1 MPRALLERLRL
12 YWKLYVVTRPSGVRV
27 PASSSNLGPGFDAL
41 SLALQIYLTV
51 GIEASSSID
60 RSRVVASGVDSEKIP
75 EGGDNLILRVME
87 TVAQRRGRQIKPVLL
102 KVQNEIP
109 LARGLGSS
117 STAILAGVSCYE
129 VVAGDSLSESEIFDY
144 AMEFEPH
151 PDNLAAG
158 LLGGLTVSAISD
170 SGKAMSSSLKVSEGI
185 TPVLVIP
192 DFELSTQKA
201 RDVLPEG
208 YSRNDT
214 VFNIQRAPL
223 MVAALTGGDW
233 QMLSEAMRDRVHQ
246 PYRAPLIPGFEAVLK
261 MEMDGL
267 AGIALSGAGPT
278 VLALARP
285 EAAAVVGEQIVKVF
299 GRSGV
304 TASARICRIDTEGRS
319 FLPRLTWAKRS
330 EG

>member
-1 MPRALLERLRL
+1 MS
-12 YWKLYVVTRPSGVRV
+12 RPTGVRV
-27 PASSSNLGPGFDAL
+27 PASTSNLGPGFDAL
-41 SLALQIYLTV
+41 SLALAIYLTV
-51 GIEASSSID
+51 EVEVSDSID
-60 RSRVVASGVDSEKIP
+60 RSRIVANGVDSDKMP
-75 EGGDNLILRVME
+75 EGADNLILRVMDA
-87 TVAQRRGRQIKPVLL
+87 VAQRRRRRIDPVLL
-102 KVQNEIP
+102 HVQNEIP

-117 STAILAGVSCYE
+117 STAILAGISCYE
-129 VVAGDSLSESEIFDY
+129 IVAGDSMSEREIFDC

-158 LLGGLTVSAISD
+158 LLGGLTVSATSD
-170 SGKAMSSSLKVSEGI
+170 SGTAISSSLTVSDGI

-208 YSRNDT
+208 YSRRDT

-223 MVAALTGGDW
+223 MIAALTGGDW

-261 MEMDGL
+261 MEADGL

-278 VLALARP
+278 VLAFARP
-285 EAAAVVGEQIVKVF
+285 EAAAFVGDRIVEEF

-304 TASARICRIDTEGRS
+304 RASARVCSIDTEGRC
-319 FLPRLTWAKRS
+319 FLPH
-330 EG
+330 

>member
-1 MPRALLERLRL
+1 MERPRLC
-12 YWKLYVVTRPSGVRV
+12 WKFDVVSRPSGVRV
-27 PASSSNLGPGFDAL
+27 PASTSNLGPGFDAL
-41 SLALQIYLTV
+41 SLALDIYLTV
-51 GIEASSSID
+51 EVEVSDSID
-60 RSRVVASGVDSEKIP
+60 GFRVIAAGVDSDKMP
-75 EGGDNLILRVME
+75 DGGDNLILRVMNA
-87 TVAQRRGRQIKPVLL
+87 VAERRGRRIESALL

-117 STAILAGVSCYE
+117 STAILAGISCYE
-129 VVAGDSLSESEIFDY
+129 IVTGESLSESEIFDC

-170 SGKAMSSSLKVSEGI
+170 SGKAMSSSLKVSDGI

-201 RDVLPEG
+201 RDVLPES
-208 YSRNDT
+208 YSRRDT

-246 PYRAPLIPGFEAVLK
+246 PYRAPLIPGFEEVLK
-261 MEMDGL
+261 MEVDGL

-278 VLALARP
+278 VLAFARP
-285 EAAAVVGEQIVKVF
+285 EAAAFVGKQIADVF

-304 TASARICRIDTEGRS
+304 TASVRVSRIDTEGRC
-319 FLPRLTWAKRS
+319 FLPR
-330 EG
+330 

>member
-1 MPRALLERLRL
+1 MS
-12 YWKLYVVTRPSGVRV
+12 RPTGVRV
-27 PASSSNLGPGFDAL
+27 PASTSNLGPGFDAL
-41 SLALQIYLTV
+41 SLALAIYLTV
-51 GIEASSSID
+51 EVEVSDSTN
-60 RSRVVASGVDSEKIP
+60 RSRVVAHGIDSDKMP
-75 EGGDNLILRVME
+75 DGGDNLILRVMDA
-87 TVAQRRGRQIKPVLL
+87 VAKRRGRRIDSVFL

-117 STAILAGVSCYE
+117 STAILAGISCYE
-129 VVAGDSLSESEIFDY
+129 IVAGDSLSESEIFDH

-170 SGKAMSSSLKVSEGI
+170 SGKAMSLSLKVSDGI

-192 DFELSTQKA
+192 DFELSTEKA

-208 YSRNDT
+208 YSRRDA

-223 MVAALTGGDW
+223 MVAALTLGDW

-246 PYRAPLIPGFEAVLK
+246 PYRAGLIPGFEAVLK
-261 MEMDGL
+261 METDGL

-278 VLALARP
+278 VLAFAAP
-285 EAAAVVGEQIVKVF
+285 EAAASVGDQIVEVF

-304 TASARICRIDTEGRS
+304 RASARISKIDLEGRC
-319 FLPRLTWAKRS
+319 FLPN
-330 EG
+330 

>member
-1 MPRALLERLRL
+1 MS
-12 YWKLYVVTRPSGVRV
+12 RPTGVRV
-27 PASSSNLGPGFDAL
+27 PASTSNLGPGFDAL
-41 SLALQIYLTV
+41 SLALAIYLTV
-51 GIEASSSID
+51 EVEVSDSTD
-60 RSRVVASGVDSEKIP
+60 RSRVVAHGIDSDKMP
-75 EGGDNLILRVME
+75 DGGDNLILRVMDA
-87 TVAQRRGRQIKPVLL
+87 VAKRRGRRIESVFL

-117 STAILAGVSCYE
+117 STAILAGISCYE
-129 VVAGDSLSESEIFDY
+129 IVAGDSLSESEIFDH

-170 SGKAMSSSLKVSEGI
+170 SGKAMSLSLKVSDGI

-192 DFELSTQKA
+192 DFELSTEKA

-208 YSRNDT
+208 YSRRDA

-223 MVAALTGGDW
+223 MVAALTLGDW

-246 PYRAPLIPGFEAVLK
+246 PYRAGLIPGFEAVLK
-261 MEMDGL
+261 METDGL

-278 VLALARP
+278 VLAFAAP
-285 EAAAVVGEQIVKVF
+285 EAAASVGDQIVEVF
-299 GRSGV
+299 GRNGV
-304 TASARICRIDTEGRS
+304 RASARISKIDLEGRC
-319 FLPRLTWAKRS
+319 FLPN
-330 EG
+330 